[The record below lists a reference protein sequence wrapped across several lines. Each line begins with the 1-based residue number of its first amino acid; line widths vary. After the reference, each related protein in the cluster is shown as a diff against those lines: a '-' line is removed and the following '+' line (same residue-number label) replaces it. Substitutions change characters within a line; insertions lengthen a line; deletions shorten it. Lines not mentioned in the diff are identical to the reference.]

1 MYGFL
6 VSWIQVTVAFQLWVV
21 HANIMILWVYCFMNL
36 SNMLSSCIHDM
47 HVCPVISG
55 ISGNLAGKGR
65 MGAQGSL

>member
-1 MYGFL
+1 MD
-6 VSWIQVTVAFQLWVV
+6 
-21 HANIMILWVYCFMNL
+21 L